1 MREAWGTS
9 GAVLHSD
16 RTARLDRRQRRE
28 RRRRRRRAGRQRAPR
43 RHLPLASPRA
53 RILFRAALRG
63 RNVRHWSKAL
73 PAPPSGRPRPGARLP
88 RLRPAPARAPSSRRR
103 THPLEHAY
111 HSRRRSVGKRRPG
124 WENWAVL
131 RGTTLVLA
139 AASAAALLL
148 AGCGSN
154 DTELRSEGSH
164 QRARPA
170 GLGIERLH
178 VVARPVSP
186 TKSRRCVTAAFEP
199 SGTQAYAAVVRRR
212 VAVVHAWPSAGS
224 PVRRQFARIDQNG
237 FPTVFGVLGSHLR
250 DCRPVW
256 FKAQLPSRPNGSEGW
271 VRAADV
277 SVYPVTNSVVVDL
290 SSRRLFVY
298 ARGRLALQTRV
309 AIGTAETP
317 TPVGRFYVNERFRL
331 DSPDG
336 PFGVAG
342 SASRRTRTC
351 CRTGSRAARSR
362 STERTTRLRS
372 AARPPTAVSGSRT
385 PTCAAC
391 SGWRRRA
398 SRADP
403 ALDASPQACG
413 TGTGPGAGCP
423 RALRGLQDELEAHAE
438 PLADVRRRME
448 GRAQI
453 RACPLLVADD
463 DLAALERLALDGVRR
478 SR

>member
-1 MREAWGTS
+1 M
-9 GAVLHSD
+9 
-16 RTARLDRRQRRE
+16 
-28 RRRRRRRAGRQRAPR
+28 
-43 RHLPLASPRA
+43 
-53 RILFRAALRG
+53 
-63 RNVRHWSKAL
+63 
-73 PAPPSGRPRPGARLP
+73 
-88 RLRPAPARAPSSRRR
+88 
-103 THPLEHAY
+103 
-111 HSRRRSVGKRRPG
+111 
-124 WENWAVL
+124 L
-131 RGTTLVLA
+131 RGTTLV
-139 AASAAALLL
+139 SPPRPRPALLL

-237 FPTVFGVLGSHLR
+237 FPTVLGVLGSHLR

-256 FKAQLPSRPNGSEGW
+256 FKAQLPSRAQRQRGMGS
-271 VRAADV
+271 
-277 SVYPVTNSVVVDL
+277 
-290 SSRRLFVY
+290 
-298 ARGRLALQTRV
+298 RGRRVRLPGDEQRRRRYLQ
-309 AIGTAETP
+309 P
-317 TPVGRFYVNERFRL
+317 PPVGVR
-331 DSPDG
+331 PG
-336 PFGVAG
+336 PPGPADPGGDRHGRRRRRPSGASTSTSASGWTAPTGPSVSLR

-398 SRADP
+398 LP
-403 ALDASPQACG
+403 C
-413 TGTGPGAGCP
+413 
-423 RALRGLQDELEAHAE
+423 
-438 PLADVRRRME
+438 
-448 GRAQI
+448 
-453 RACPLLVADD
+453 
-463 DLAALERLALDGVRR
+463 
-478 SR
+478 